1 MRRSDLIMEVIKIR
15 NLKKVYKDFSLDIDK
30 LDIKSGFIT
39 GFIGPNGS
47 GKTTTINSIMGMIK
61 CDAGEIDV
69 LGKNIKED
77 VKVKEDIGYVGDISG
92 FLEESRLKYIK
103 NSIASFYPNWDE
115 KMYRSYMEKFKLD
128 ENKIFKELSKGMQK
142 QFQLT
147 MAFSH
152 HPKVLIM
159 DEPTANL
166 DPIIRNEILEIISE
180 HMLNEEITV
189 FYSSHITTD
198 IEKCADYVVFIYD
211 GKVFLEGEKDE
222 ILENHVLVK
231 FSKDLYDERIE
242 KEFISIKK
250 NEFGYHGMMKDKKKA
265 YELFGDEAVYDRCSL
280 DDILVY
286 YVQQDK
292 IR

>member
-1 MRRSDLIMEVIKIR
+1 MEAIKIR
-15 NLKKVYKDFSLDIDK
+15 NLKKVYKDFTLDIDK

-61 CDAGEIDV
+61 FDNGEIDV

-103 NSIASFYPNWDE
+103 NSISPFYPHWDE
-115 KMYRSYMEKFKLD
+115 KMYRRYMEKFKLD

-166 DPIIRNEILEIISE
+166 DPIVRNEILEIISD
-180 HMLNEEITV
+180 HMVNEEITA

-231 FSKDLYDERIE
+231 FSKDLYDESIE
-242 KEFISIKK
+242 KEFVSIKK
-250 NEFGYHGMMKDKKKA
+250 SEFGYQGLITDKKKA

-292 IR
+292 SR